1 MRAALYIRVS
11 DEEQVRE
18 GYSIDAQKTLLL
30 KKSQQLE
37 YDVFDMYVDDGYSA
51 KDMKR
56 PALQKLLKDVEM
68 NLFEV
73 VLFWRLDRFTRKS
86 KDFQK
91 MMELLGAHNAG
102 IKSATENIDT
112 TTAFGRFSLELT
124 VSLAQLERETTA
136 ERVHFVM
143 EDRHRKGLRNGA
155 VAPYGYDLVDGKLII
170 NPIEAEVVKRIF
182 SMYQKNSSFTHI
194 AKRFNIE
201 GISKGMKGAKWAA
214 HSVYYILSNP
224 IYCGKMRWNY
234 RKLAGKKT
242 GAEIIV
248 DGSHEP
254 IISEED
260 FEFVQSMREMRKRL
274 GKKSTSDYS
283 FTGVLRCG
291 RCGYSMYGSS
301 QARTKGS
308 PLGDKLRYYKCQGR
322 FNMGICDMPIINE
335 ASVSE
340 AFVGLISD
348 LDKIESEIK
357 ANQEVAAANESVQL
371 AEHLKSRINEI
382 QKRKKK
388 WQLAYANDVL
398 TLEELRE
405 HTEEDK
411 KEEEYLRSQLG
422 QMTETQKSPWS
433 RDEIIQRIMAL
444 RDTWYQIDDEVAKK
458 NFLNF
463 AFEHIT
469 INTEVTKAKGG
480 PGRRVPITI
489 TSWDFKS

>member
-1 MRAALYIRVS
+1 MKAALYIRVS

-18 GYSIDAQKTLLL
+18 GYSIEAQKTLLL
-30 KKSQQLE
+30 KRAQQLE
-37 YDVFDMYVDDGYSA
+37 YDVHDIYIDDGYSA

-56 PALQKLLKDVEM
+56 PALQRMLKDVETGA
-68 NLFEV
+68 FQV

-91 MMELLGAHNAG
+91 MMETLGKYNAG

-136 ERVHFVM
+136 ERVRFVM
-143 EDRHRKGLRNGA
+143 EDRHLKGIRQGA

-182 SMYQKNSSFTHI
+182 SMYQQNDSFRVI
-194 AKRFNIE
+194 AKKLNAE
-201 GISKGMKGAKWAA
+201 GVPKGEGSLWAE
-214 HSVYYILSNP
+214 HTVHYIITNP
-224 IYCGKMRWNY
+224 IYCGKLRWNY
-234 RKLAGKKT
+234 RKQSGRKT
-242 GAEIIV
+242 GNEIIV

-254 IISEED
+254 IISEEE
-260 FEFVQSMREMRKRL
+260 FEFVQQMRDMRRRL
-274 GKKSTSDYS
+274 GKKSTSTYA

-301 QARTKGS
+301 QPKKSGVH
-308 PLGDKLRYYKCQGR
+308 RYYKCQGR
-322 FNMGICDMPIINE
+322 FNMGICDMPVINE
-335 ASVSE
+335 VSVSE
-340 AFVGLISD
+340 AFVNMLED
-348 LDKIESEIK
+348 FEKIQNQIK
-357 ANQEVAAANESVQL
+357 ASEEVAAASDSVQL
-371 AEHLKSRINEI
+371 AEQLKSRIQDI

-388 WQLAYANDVL
+388 WQLAYANDVIS
-398 TLEELRE
+398 LEELRE

-411 KEEEYLRSQLG
+411 KEEAYLRSQLEG
-422 QMTETQKSPWS
+422 LSETQKSPWS
-433 RDEIIQRIMAL
+433 RDEIIQRITAL
-444 RDTWYQIDDEVAKK
+444 RDTWYQIDDEAAKK

-469 INTEVTKAKGG
+469 INTDVTEAKGG
-480 PGRRVPITI
+480 PGRRVPVTV
-489 TSWDFKS
+489 TDWDIKS